1 MSEGFFMTGDHNMEN
16 NKNNKKENK
25 LNKKLTVGVIAVLA
39 AMLLAGCSCTGSGTK
54 TVSSGREQA
63 SITGS
68 GNETAPASSK
78 DSKTESKSGKE
89 DAAGKDAKTD
99 GKDNKPN
106 GSAGQNAS
114 GQNADKPGT
123 STQQGGTSSNNA
135 GGNTSGGNNGGNT
148 SPSHTHDW
156 QPVYKNVYHQ
166 PVTESRW
173 VEDYPAWDEPQYAY
187 HTVCFTCGLD
197 FVEAGFTND
206 DVVRHSDYHMDR
218 GESDQYGTM
227 QVQVGTIHH
236 EAEGHYETVTMSEGW
251 TEQVIDHYA
260 CSCGATK

>member
-1 MSEGFFMTGDHNMEN
+1 ME
-16 NKNNKKENK
+16 NNKKENK

-135 GGNTSGGNNGGNT
+135 GGNTSGGNTGGNTGSNTGGNTGGNT

-156 QPVYKNVYHQ
+156 QPVYRNVYHQ

-187 HTVCFTCGLD
+187 HTVCNCGFDFTA
-197 FVEAGFTND
+197 AGYSND
-206 DVVRHSDYHMDR
+206 QIADHNDMHLLS

-236 EAEGHYETVTMSEGW
+236 EAEGHYETVTVSEGW
-251 TEQVIDHYA
+251 TEQVLDHYA